1 MISSNLIGFPLL
13 QFVGSRWLHYRNL
26 TGSINHAKVDARA
39 FREAIDGVRRGRRT
53 VDPSYRDRTSPGE
66 GVRISREYLFLL
78 ACYDFRASDIYYIR
92 HSAFHAKIAFLPR
105 VQYDNSSSLKQRY
118 TRCSFSSKHSL
129 ELAYVSSVR
138 QALHQKRILM
148 DHLSWSPLIF
158 EFEYLQRKKRRL
170 LPQILEYRQY
180 FVFFI

>member
-13 QFVGSRWLHYRNL
+13 QFVGSRWLRYRNL
-26 TGSINHAKVDARA
+26 TGSINHGKVDARA
-39 FREAIDGVRRGRRT
+39 FREAIDVVRRGRRT

-118 TRCSFSSKHSL
+118 TRCALSLANARSNLRMYHPFARLCIRNEFSWIICRGH
-129 ELAYVSSVR
+129 
-138 QALHQKRILM
+138 
-148 DHLSWSPLIF
+148 P
-158 EFEYLQRKKRRL
+158 
-170 LPQILEYRQY
+170 
-180 FVFFI
+180 